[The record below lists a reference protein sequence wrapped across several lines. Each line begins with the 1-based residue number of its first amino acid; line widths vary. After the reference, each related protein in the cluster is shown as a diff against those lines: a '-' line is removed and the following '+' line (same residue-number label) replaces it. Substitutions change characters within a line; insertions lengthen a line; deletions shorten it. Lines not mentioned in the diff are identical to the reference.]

1 VQRIFPPEH
10 PIFSLAAQ
18 MRMRYQAVDHEG
30 ATLWSDSVVFKY
42 INISDVNI
50 KIYAIYKLMLCITG
64 IQSSTDYLDGIF
76 ITQRQSWEGAR
87 Q

>member
-1 VQRIFPPEH
+1 
-10 PIFSLAAQ
+10 